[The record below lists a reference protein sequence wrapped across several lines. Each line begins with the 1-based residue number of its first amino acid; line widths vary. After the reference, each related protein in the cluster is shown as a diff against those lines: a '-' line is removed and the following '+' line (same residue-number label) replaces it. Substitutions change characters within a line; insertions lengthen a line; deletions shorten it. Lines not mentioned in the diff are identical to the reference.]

1 MSGSPKVKKT
11 STNQS
16 PQSTSLWANVIYQ
29 INTQSRQLM
38 KERISLSSPS
48 PSSKKLNS
56 SNNISNSP
64 IPMWRDYNNNNN
76 NNYDND
82 DDNGFS
88 NSGYDDDYDTQSE
101 NHSSI
106 QTESV
111 INSSPIL
118 SSSTFTIEQD
128 TQKKNSTITTT
139 TTTTTTINQENNK
152 NKMAENEKEN
162 ENGNEKENKNGN
174 DSESESEY
182 LEENYSDSD
191 TTTNNFIADND
202 YNDSNLFTREESEDE
217 IENETTTTTNTSQES
232 NKKPRKLRKPRQS
245 ISTKSGLIFP
255 VSRVHSILKSNK
267 FFQIKRISKDSTVY
281 LTAVLQYLCEEL
293 LISSIQYCIDMKKKR
308 IGRRDILKT
317 IELDNE
323 YRLLFDNL
331 IVNSD
336 SF

>member
-11 STNQS
+11 TTNTTTKTNQS
-16 PQSTSLWANVIYQ
+16 SPSLWANVIYQ

-48 PSSKKLNS
+48 QSSKKINKTID
-56 SNNISNSP
+56 NNDISKQP
-64 IPMWRDYNNNNN
+64 IPMWRNNKKNNNNDDD
-76 NNYDND
+76 DND
-82 DDNGFS
+82 DDYGFS
-88 NSGYDDDYDTQSE
+88 NSGYDDNDDYDTQSD

-106 QTESV
+106 QTESI

-118 SSSTFTIEQD
+118 SQD
-128 TQKKNSTITTT
+128 TPYKQKTNNKST
-139 TTTTTTINQENNK
+139 NLNNK
-152 NKMAENEKEN
+152 NEN
-162 ENGNEKENKNGN
+162 ENE
-174 DSESESEY
+174 SESESEY
-182 LEENYSDSD
+182 IEENENNSDCD
-191 TTTNNFIADND
+191 TNSNFIGDSD
-202 YNDSNLFTREESEDE
+202 YNDSNLFTREDS
-217 IENETTTTTNTSQES
+217 ENENDQNITTTTTTTQEII
-232 NKKPRKLRKPRQS
+232 NKNIRKPRKPRQS
-245 ISTKSGLIFP
+245 LSSKSGLVFP

-267 FFQIKRISKDSTVY
+267 FFQLKRISKDSVVY

-293 LISSIQYCIDMKKKR
+293 LLLSIQYCIDTKKKR
-308 IGRRDILKT
+308 IGRRDILKS